1 MDTMRTLILSTA
13 ALIALAAVP
22 AVGQNIPGSGGISQ
36 LGGMSGAANNPGG
49 FGGSAPVKGRANQ
62 LAPDA
67 VPGARA
73 RPDTVVPLKGG
84 TSDLAP
90 TEALFDA
97 INRGDILT
105 ARDALNR
112 GADLDSTN
120 LLGLT
125 PIELSVDLGRNDI
138 SFLLLSM
145 RGAQGSNQASRQP
158 AAPAGGAASPPAK
171 MTAAERREAAKAAR
185 LAAASSAAPANT
197 PVARASARTPTL
209 FAGNGGAPIPAAGFL
224 GFDRH

>member
-1 MDTMRTLILSTA
+1 MRTLILPFA
-13 ALIALAAVP
+13 ALTALAALP
-22 AVGQNIPGSGGISQ
+22 ATAQNLPGSGGISQ
-36 LGGMSGAANNPGG
+36 LGGLSGAANAPGG
-49 FGGSAPVKGRANQ
+49 FSGGAPTDKRANQ
-62 LAPDA
+62 QAPDA
-67 VPGARA
+67 VPGARS

-84 TSDLAP
+84 TTDLAP

-97 INRGDILT
+97 INRGDILS
-105 ARDALNR
+105 ARDAINR

-138 SFLLLSM
+138 SFLLLSL
-145 RGAQGSNQASRQP
+145 RGAPGSNQASRQP
-158 AAPAGGAASPPAK
+158 AGAIAASAAPAK

-185 LAAASSAAPANT
+185 LAAANAAAPANT
-197 PVARASARTPTL
+197 PVARSTTRSAAL
-209 FAGNGGAPIPAAGFL
+209 FAGDGGAPIPTAGFL

>member
-1 MDTMRTLILSTA
+1 MRTLILSLA
-13 ALIALAAVP
+13 ALTILATVP
-22 AVGQNIPGSGGISQ
+22 AQAQSLPGAGGISQ
-36 LGGMSGAANNPGG
+36 MGGMSGAANAPGG
-49 FGGSAPVKGRANQ
+49 FSPGAPIEKRATQ
-62 LAPDA
+62 RAPDA
-67 VPGARA
+67 VPGARS
-73 RPDTVVPLKGG
+73 RPDSVVPLKGG
-84 TSDLAP
+84 TTDLAP

-105 ARDALNR
+105 ARDAINR

-138 SFLLLSM
+138 SFLLLSL
-145 RGAQGSNQASRQP
+145 RGAPGSNQASRQP
-158 AAPAGGAASPPAK
+158 PGAAPAAPAK

-185 LAAASSAAPANT
+185 LASAAAPANT
-197 PVARASARTPTL
+197 PVARSSAQSPVL
-209 FAGNGGAPIPAAGFL
+209 FAGDGGAPIPAAGFL